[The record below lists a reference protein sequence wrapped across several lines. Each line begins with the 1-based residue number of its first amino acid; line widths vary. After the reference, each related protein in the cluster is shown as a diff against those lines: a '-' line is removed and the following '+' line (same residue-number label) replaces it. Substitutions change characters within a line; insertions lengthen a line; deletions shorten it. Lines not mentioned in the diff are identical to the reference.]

1 MKALS
6 KKASVIICFFDE
18 EWFVFLRLHT
28 VLACH
33 DAHLH
38 THVICSLERF
48 ALIRS
53 VWSSIMSAPAHLVEE
68 VREFSS
74 PRHSNRY
81 YCLTLKLIFIF
92 TTNVTVTSNFTL
104 IPRPHELVVT
114 A

>member
-1 MKALS
+1 
-6 KKASVIICFFDE
+6 
-18 EWFVFLRLHT
+18 
-28 VLACH
+28 
-33 DAHLH
+33 
-38 THVICSLERF
+38 
-48 ALIRS
+48 
-53 VWSSIMSAPAHLVEE
+53 MSAPAHLVEE